1 MIYLIYF
8 IFALQA
14 DW

>member
-1 MIYLIYF
+1 MIYFIYF